1 MLPPKYF
8 PSHDKLIRINFFP
21 DPDADGPN
29 LSAISLT
36 ETFRIKLAI
45 IENLNLSLESQGDE
59 DWDQITQLAIES
71 HADQVKQKEK
81 KIFTRVI
88 FYFLFSDS
96 APPAS
101 SQGHHRPLSENPT
114 EGGNHSCSRDGED

>member
-88 FYFLFSDS
+88 FYFFILRFRSTS
-96 APPAS
+96 KQPGTS
-101 SQGHHRPLSENPT
+101 PT
-114 EGGNHSCSRDGED
+114 SVRESNRRGEP

>member
-88 FYFLFSDS
+88 F
-96 APPAS
+96 
-101 SQGHHRPLSENPT
+101 
-114 EGGNHSCSRDGED
+114 